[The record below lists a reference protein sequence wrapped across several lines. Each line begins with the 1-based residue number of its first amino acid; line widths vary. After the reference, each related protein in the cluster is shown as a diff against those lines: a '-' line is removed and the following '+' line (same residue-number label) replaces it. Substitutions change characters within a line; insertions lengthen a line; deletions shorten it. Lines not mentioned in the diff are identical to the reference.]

1 MRKSCQP
8 RATEFNHFQGF
19 LAMILCRLNRRPNL
33 LTTFHIAHFSDS
45 KYSGILSSINN
56 EDLKIKLQAVEL
68 GNRERLIA
76 FCEVVQQTCPVGS
89 FVKPTAGETPGY
101 ASEVCL

>member
-1 MRKSCQP
+1 
-8 RATEFNHFQGF
+8 
-19 LAMILCRLNRRPNL
+19 MILCRLNRRPTL
-33 LTTFHIAHFSDS
+33 FTTLHIAHFSDS
-45 KYSGILSSINN
+45 KYSRILRSINN
-56 EDLKIKLQAVEL
+56 EDLKIKSQAVEL